1 MQSQL
6 RELQLA
12 EVQAAAVGKSDHY
25 RSLRVRGD
33 RGANEA
39 QRAPQL
45 EVKDQCPAAAELKQQ
60 GLPAAADPFDALP
73 SQRIGKC
80 LRAVG
85 ADGGWGPHLYRRDDF
100 AADHALQAS
109 LGGFD
114 FGKLRHPN
122 LHKLHKLHNYLRRLT
137 TGHYRAACDCV
148 DCVGRV
154 GCVGSFQQSR
164 HPSISVNPAS
174 GLTRRAIVG
183 FLIGKVDCFDAC
195 AAARARLAP
204 VPVHAEQLNR
214 LARWQLRSKTGPVL
228 LQRGSKYAPDG
239 GVQPGHLVAGET
251 RGRRKR
257 RQLSFPQD
265 LIRESVPDAHD
276 MALLGDRA
284 FQLSRFRLDGAICRR
299 ASRMRC
305 MTRSRS
311 SERSDTMSL
320 PIRRTRSMRR
330 PASAL
335 TGGSNV
341 FTMAG
346 LGTRTDTIV

>member
-1 MQSQL
+1 MRFPASASANACG
-6 RELQLA
+6 RWVRTA
-12 EVQAAAVGKSDHY
+12 E
-25 RSLRVRGD
+25 GD
-33 RGANEA
+33 RTSTDAMT
-39 QRAPQL
+39 
-45 EVKDQCPAAAELKQQ
+45 
-60 GLPAAADPFDALP
+60 LPRITRCRLRLAD
-73 SQRIGKC
+73 STSGSSGIRIYTK
-80 LRAVG
+80 
-85 ADGGWGPHLYRRDDF
+85 
-100 AADHALQAS
+100 
-109 LGGFD
+109 
-114 FGKLRHPN
+114 
-122 LHKLHKLHNYLRRLT
+122 LHKLHNLHNYLRRLT
-137 TGHYRAACDCV
+137 TGHYRAAC

-183 FLIGKVDCFDAC
+183 FLIGIVDCFDAC

-284 FQLSRFRLDGAICRR
+284 FQLSRFRLDGAGQHIGGELL
-299 ASRMRC
+299 
-305 MTRSRS
+305 T
-311 SERSDTMSL
+311 ERI
-320 PIRRTRSMRR
+320 P
-330 PASAL
+330 P
-335 TGGSNV
+335 
-341 FTMAG
+341 
-346 LGTRTDTIV
+346 